1 MSFSKKINQFRR
13 TITRSLTHK
22 IGFSSTFDAKNR
34 TIQPA
39 EIKTVLISR
48 PNGRV
53 GNLLLITPL
62 LQEITATFPNCTIDV
77 LVKGSVAP
85 IVFKNYT
92 NIGDLISLPGK
103 PFKQLGTYLGIWY
116 SLRKKKY
123 DVAINVDFESSSGR
137 LSTQFSKATY
147 KFFGDVSE
155 EIKSNYPDCEHIAK
169 YPIYSLRHSLTQLGL
184 PENKNAIPN
193 LDLKLSTE
201 ELELGKE
208 ILQNLVGNDRK
219 TICVF
224 TYATGEK
231 CLSEVWWNDFYVQLK
246 TQFQSYNILEI
257 LPKENVS
264 KIDFQAP
271 SFYSNN
277 LREMGAVIA
286 NSVVFIGADSG
297 IMHLASSVQ
306 TPTIGLFSVSKSN
319 KYQPYNAQS
328 VSFDAINQ
336 NTGDCIAVVH
346 SILATN

>member
-22 IGFSSTFDAKNR
+22 IGFSSSFSAKNR

-62 LQEITATFPNCTIDV
+62 LQEITTTFPNCTIDI

-85 IVFKNYT
+85 ILFKNYT
-92 NIGDLISLPGK
+92 NVGNIISLPGK

-155 EIKSNYPDCEHIAK
+155 EIKSKHPDYEHIAK
-169 YPIYSLRHSLTQLGL
+169 YPIYSLRHSLSQLGL
-184 PENKNAIPN
+184 PENNNAIPN
-193 LDLKLSTE
+193 LDLKLSTD
-201 ELELGKE
+201 ELKSGKE
-208 ILQNLVGNDRK
+208 IVQKLVGNDRK

-224 TYATGEK
+224 TFATGEK
-231 CLSEVWWNDFYVQLK
+231 CLSEVWWNDFYTQLK
-246 TQFQSYNILEI
+246 VQFPAYNIIEI

-264 KIDFQAP
+264 KIDFKAP
-271 SFYSNN
+271 SFYSKD

-297 IMHLASSVQ
+297 IMHLSSAVQ
-306 TPTIGLFSVSKSN
+306 TPTVGLFSVSKSN
-319 KYQPYNAQS
+319 KYQPYNAKS
-328 VSFDAINQ
+328 VSFDAAN
-336 NTGDCIAVVH
+336 NSSTECVELVN
-346 SILATN
+346 SIVTTN